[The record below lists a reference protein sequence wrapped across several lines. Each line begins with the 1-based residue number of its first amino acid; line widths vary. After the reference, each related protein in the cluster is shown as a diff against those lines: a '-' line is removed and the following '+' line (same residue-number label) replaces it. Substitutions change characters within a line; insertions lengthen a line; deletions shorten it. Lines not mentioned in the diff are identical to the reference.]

1 MLKYLTLILGLFFL
15 IACNREVSDETSE
28 IEYAFNQVPD
38 STKPW
43 TYWYWM
49 NDFVSKEGISKDLES
64 MAKLGISKAFIGNV
78 GDRVNMGSGD
88 LPMLSDEWWE
98 LMRWAIKEGNRTGV
112 EIGIFNC
119 PGWSQSGG
127 PWITPE
133 KSMRYIVHSEIK
145 TKGARRLKTKLPK
158 PAESFQDVV
167 VLAFPAPSVINSI
180 SNNKKQI
187 KSNPKLKNTEF
198 ISDGDLTTSLMFPT
212 DSGNKKNYSFEFW
225 LNKEIEA
232 KSIIIYP
239 AKKEILANCTLYAEI
254 NNDFVEVKQFEL
266 DRHNSSLNV
275 GAMPFAPVAV
285 ALSGIKSSKFRLDIS
300 FKKDGANTMFVGG
313 IREVEIS
320 DCQVLDS
327 YIEKQLAKLH
337 QTPIYSGNEYLWQ
350 TQAEIPGDNTA
361 VDIDKIINI
370 SDKINN
376 EGILEWDVPDGEWI
390 IQRIGMTPVNVT
402 NHPALPHATGLEVDR
417 LDTSAVR
424 FHFNSYIGKI
434 LEGLTPAEKKAFKYV
449 IVDSYE
455 TGSQN
460 WTDGFVSE
468 FIKAY
473 GYNPIPWLPVY
484 SGKVVETAE
493 KSDRFLWDVR
503 RLISDLIAKKYIF
516 ELRKSANEVGAKL
529 WLENYGHWGFAGES
543 LIYGGYSDY
552 VAGEFWNEG
561 PLGDWECKIA
571 SSTAHI
577 YGKNIVSA
585 ESFTTAGLAFRR
597 APLSFKKRGD
607 WSYTQGINQV
617 VLTLFIHQPFENKK
631 PGVNAW
637 FGSEINRHNTWF
649 DKAKPWIDYQRR
661 SNYLLQK
668 GNYVADVCYFFGED
682 APKSNG
688 VQKPSLP
695 QGYSFDFI
703 NYDVI
708 MNRLDVK
715 AGRFV
720 LPGGMSYKIMV
731 LPNRKT
737 MRPEL
742 IAKISSLVEKGGVIL
757 GSPPLKSPSLK
768 NYPKCD
774 AEVQHISE
782 KLWGNIE
789 GKEMN
794 HRVFGQGQVFQ
805 NVSLE
810 QVFETL
816 DLHPDFVTNAKVPV
830 LWTHRSAKDMEIY
843 FITNQSN
850 KKVLFDGLFRA
861 KDMEPE
867 WWSAIDGS
875 VRALPKFKET
885 HTGVSIPISLSPLQS
900 GFVVFKKKAK
910 KKTFNENF
918 PEFKVVAK
926 ITNRWNVLFSDPFGE
941 KFSVEFTELTD
952 WSKSE
957 DERIKYFSGSA
968 IYKNTFTVGEVL
980 VKQDLW
986 LNLGNVMVIAKVKLN
1001 GKEVGGVWTNP
1012 WRLKVT
1018 DFIQKGENLLE
1029 IEVANNWVNRLTGD
1043 AILEKSERKTWLSLN
1058 QFKADGQL
1066 QTSGLLGPVVLETI
1080 VSCEN

>member
-1 MLKYLTLILGLFFL
+1 
-15 IACNREVSDETSE
+15 
-28 IEYAFNQVPD
+28 
-38 STKPW
+38 
-43 TYWYWM
+43 
-49 NDFVSKEGISKDLES
+49 
-64 MAKLGISKAFIGNV
+64 
-78 GDRVNMGSGD
+78 
-88 LPMLSDEWWE
+88 
-98 LMRWAIKEGNRTGV
+98 
-112 EIGIFNC
+112 
-119 PGWSQSGG
+119 
-127 PWITPE
+127 
-133 KSMRYIVHSEIK
+133 
-145 TKGARRLKTKLPK
+145 
-158 PAESFQDVV
+158 
-167 VLAFPAPSVINSI
+167 
-180 SNNKKQI
+180 
-187 KSNPKLKNTEF
+187 
-198 ISDGDLTTSLMFPT
+198 
-212 DSGNKKNYSFEFW
+212 
-225 LNKEIEA
+225 
-232 KSIIIYP
+232 
-239 AKKEILANCTLYAEI
+239 
-254 NNDFVEVKQFEL
+254 
-266 DRHNSSLNV
+266 
-275 GAMPFAPVAV
+275 
-285 ALSGIKSSKFRLDIS
+285 
-300 FKKDGANTMFVGG
+300 
-313 IREVEIS
+313 
-320 DCQVLDS
+320 
-327 YIEKQLAKLH
+327 
-337 QTPIYSGNEYLWQ
+337 
-350 TQAEIPGDNTA
+350 
-361 VDIDKIINI
+361 
-370 SDKINN
+370 
-376 EGILEWDVPDGEWI
+376 
-390 IQRIGMTPVNVT
+390 
-402 NHPALPHATGLEVDR
+402 
-417 LDTSAVR
+417 
-424 FHFNSYIGKI
+424 
-434 LEGLTPAEKKAFKYV
+434 
-449 IVDSYE
+449 
-455 TGSQN
+455 
-460 WTDGFVSE
+460 
-468 FIKAY
+468 
-473 GYNPIPWLPVY
+473 
-484 SGKVVETAE
+484 
-493 KSDRFLWDVR
+493 
-503 RLISDLIAKKYIF
+503 LISDLIAKKYIF

-661 SNYLLQK
+661 SNYLLQQ

-688 VQKPSLP
+688 VQEPTLP

-850 KKVLFDGLFRA
+850 KKVLFDGLFRV
-861 KDMEPE
+861 KNMEPE
-867 WWSAIDGS
+867 WWSAIDGL

-885 HTGVSIPISLSPLQS
+885 HTGISIPISLSPLQS
-900 GFVVFKKKAK
+900 GFVVFKKRAK

-926 ITNRWNVLFSDPFGE
+926 IKNRWNVLS
-941 KFSVEFTELTD
+941 
-952 WSKSE
+952 
-957 DERIKYFSGSA
+957 
-968 IYKNTFTVGEVL
+968 
-980 VKQDLW
+980 
-986 LNLGNVMVIAKVKLN
+986 
-1001 GKEVGGVWTNP
+1001 
-1012 WRLKVT
+1012 
-1018 DFIQKGENLLE
+1018 
-1029 IEVANNWVNRLTGD
+1029 
-1043 AILEKSERKTWLSLN
+1043 IL
-1058 QFKADGQL
+1058 
-1066 QTSGLLGPVVLETI
+1066 
-1080 VSCEN
+1080 C